1 MSKLK
6 PFARYQHKARQVLVE
21 ARESAGFSQIELS
34 LRLGKF
40 RTYMQK
46 IESGTRRL
54 ELADFIVIAQALG
67 NDPVHLLKRIM
78 EE

>member
-1 MSKLK
+1 M
-6 PFARYQHKARQVLVE
+6 R
-21 ARESAGFSQIELS
+21 RESPGFTQIELS

-40 RTYMQK
+40 RTYIQK

-67 NDPVHLLKRIM
+67 NGPVQLLKRIM
-78 EE
+78 MEE

>member
-6 PFARYQHKARQVLVE
+6 PFARYQHKARLVISD
-21 ARESAGFSQIELS
+21 ARESAGFTQIELS

-46 IESGTRRL
+46 IESGTRSL
-54 ELADFIVIAQALG
+54 GLADFIVISEALG
-67 NDPVHLLKRIM
+67 TDPCQLLKRIRD
-78 EE
+78 E